1 MKRQSF
7 PGIAHEGGKGK
18 GEGEENAGRMSGK
31 RGERCRGKRG
41 EGVKRE
47 NEGEERRLEGKG
59 EGGQCISPAMFK
71 GKGQR
76 MLKSRRWISGLTGRW
91 MDG

>member
-1 MKRQSF
+1 MGKEEKDV
-7 PGIAHEGGKGK
+7 EGR
-18 GEGEENAGRMSGK
+18 EE
-31 RGERCRGKRG
+31 RGGG
-41 EGVKRE
+41 KRE

-59 EGGQCISPAMFK
+59 EGGQCISPPMFK